1 MKRIWIAIATFFG
14 TGYMPI
20 APGTWASLLTA
31 LIVYFTPLST
41 APFLFLVLAT
51 AAIYAIG
58 VPAAAASE
66 NHFQKKD
73 PRFCV
78 IDEVAG
84 QLISLWLLPRQAVY
98 YIAAFLLFRF
108 FDILKP
114 FPVNRSESLPGG
126 FGIMTDDVLAG
137 FYALALLQVVLRIFK

>member
-1 MKRIWIAIATFFG
+1 MKRIWIVIATFFG
-14 TGYMPI
+14 TGYMPV

-31 LIVYFTPLST
+31 LIVYFSPLATS
-41 APFLFLVLAT
+41 PLPVMVLAT
-51 AAIYAIG
+51 AAIYAVG
-58 VPAAAASE
+58 VPAAAYCE
-66 NHFQKKD
+66 RHFQKKD
-73 PRFCV
+73 PRPCV

-84 QLISLWLLPRQAVY
+84 QLVSLWLLPRQAPY

-126 FGIMTDDVLAG
+126 FGIMTDDILAG
-137 FYALALLQVVLRIFK
+137 CYALALLQLGLRIF